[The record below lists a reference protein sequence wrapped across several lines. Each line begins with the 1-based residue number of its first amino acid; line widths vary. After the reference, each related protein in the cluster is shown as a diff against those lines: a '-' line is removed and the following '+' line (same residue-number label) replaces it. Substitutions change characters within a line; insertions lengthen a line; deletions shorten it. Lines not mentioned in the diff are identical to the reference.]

1 MTFHTLD
8 SGNRANSTKVRAFL
22 DQSGT
27 TTVARYDNI
36 KYRVFDR
43 LTENQLSFFWRP
55 QEVDV
60 TKDQKDFRAL
70 SPHEQHIFTSNLK
83 RQIILDSV
91 QGRAPNL
98 AFLSICSLPE
108 LETWIQTW
116 AFSETIH
123 SKSYTHIIRNVY
135 PDPGKVFD
143 TMLDIEQI
151 VDCARDITKYYDSLI
166 EYTQW
171 YHLLG
176 EGSHSVNGQTIDIRR
191 RELKKRLWLCLNSV
205 NALEGIRF
213 YVSFA
218 CSWAFAE
225 LKKMEGNAKII
236 KFICRDENLHL
247 GSTQTLIKLLP
258 KDDPDFV
265 EIEIECRDEV
275 TKMFI
280 SAIDQEKAWA
290 DYLFKDGSMIGLN
303 AALLK
308 DYVEHIAHSRMTS
321 IGLDSPYKGK
331 ANPLPWTN
339 KWISGKEVQVAP
351 QQVQISSYKIGDAK
365 MDVDENSFK
374 GLSL

>member
-1 MTFHTLD
+1 MAFQTLD
-8 SGNRANSTKVRAFL
+8 SANRADNSAIRAFL
-22 DQSGT
+22 DDSGT

-151 VDCARDITKYYDSLI
+151 VDCARDITKYYDNLI

-176 EGSHSVNGQTIDIRR
+176 EGTHTVNGATIDICR

-258 KDDPDFV
+258 KDDPMFV
-265 EIEIECRDEV
+265 EIEAECRDEV
-275 TKMFI
+275 TRMFV
-280 SAIDQEKAWA
+280 AAVEQEKAWA

-351 QQVQISSYKIGDAK
+351 QEVEISSYKIGDAK
-365 MDVDENSFK
+365 MDVNENSFK

>member
-1 MTFHTLD
+1 MAFQTLD
-8 SGNRANSTKVRAFL
+8 SGNRADSTNVTAFL
-22 DQSGT
+22 DRSGT

-43 LTENQLSFFWRP
+43 LTENQLGFFWRP

-60 TKDQKDFRAL
+60 TKDQKDFRSL
-70 SPHEQHIFTSNLK
+70 SLHEQHIFTANLK
-83 RQIILDSV
+83 RQIVLDSV

-98 AFLSICSLPE
+98 AFLPICSLPE
-108 LETWIQTW
+108 LEVWIQTW
-116 AFSETIH
+116 AFFETIH
-123 SKSYTHIIRNVY
+123 SKSYTHIIRNIY
-135 PDPGKVFD
+135 PDPSKVFD
-143 TMLDIEQI
+143 TMMDIAEI
-151 VDCARDITKYYDSLI
+151 VDCANDITRHYDDLI
-166 EYTQW
+166 GYTQW

-176 EGSHSVNGQTIDIRR
+176 EGNHVVNGQPVNVNL
-191 RELKKRLWLCLNSV
+191 RELKKRIWLCLNSV

-218 CSWAFAE
+218 CSWGFAE

-258 KDDPDFV
+258 KDDPEFA
-265 EIEIECRDEV
+265 EIEAECREEV
-275 TKMFI
+275 TRLFV
-280 SAIDQEKAWA
+280 AAVDQEKAWA

-303 AALLK
+303 AVLLK
-308 DYVEHIAHSRMTS
+308 DYVEHIAGHRMTS
-321 IGLDSPYKGK
+321 IGLDSPYRVKN
-331 ANPLPWTN
+331 NPLPWTQ

-351 QQVQISSYKIGDAK
+351 QEVEISSYKIGDAK
-365 MDVDENSFK
+365 MDVTETSFK

>member
-1 MTFHTLD
+1 MKFKTLD
-8 SGNRANSTKVRAFL
+8 ASNHLDNATAKIFL
-22 DQSGT
+22 DKAGT

-43 LTENQLSFFWRP
+43 LTESQLSFFWRP

-60 TKDQKDFRAL
+60 TKDQKDFRSLNA
-70 SPHEQHIFTSNLK
+70 HEQHIFTANLK

-91 QGRAPNL
+91 QGRAPNIAL
-98 AFLSICSLPE
+98 LPVCSLPE
-108 LETWIQTW
+108 LETWVQTW
-116 AFSETIH
+116 AFFETIH

-135 PDPGKVFD
+135 ADPSKVFD
-143 TMLDIEQI
+143 QMMDIDEI
-151 VDCARDITKYYDSLI
+151 VSCTKDITKYYDDLI
-166 EYTQW
+166 EYSQL
-171 YHLLG
+171 YHILG
-176 EGSHSVNGQTIDIRR
+176 VGKHKINDKPLTISV
-191 RELKKRLWLCLNSV
+191 RELKKKLWLCLNSI

-258 KDDPDFV
+258 KDDEDF
-265 EIEIECRDEV
+265 EKLEQDTREEV
-275 TKMFI
+275 TSMFI
-280 SAIDQEKAWA
+280 AAVEQEKSWA

-303 AALLK
+303 APLLK
-308 DYVEHIAHSRMTS
+308 EYVEYIAHTRMTS
-321 IGLDSPYKGK
+321 IGLDSPYKSK
-331 ANPLPWTN
+331 SNPLPWTQ

-351 QQVQISSYKIGDAK
+351 QETEITAYKVGDAK
-365 MDVDENSFK
+365 MDVTETSFK

>member
-1 MTFHTLD
+1 MSFQTLD
-8 SGNRANSTKVRAFL
+8 SGNRADSTKALAFL

-43 LTENQLSFFWRP
+43 LTENQLGFFWRP

-60 TKDQKDFRAL
+60 TKDQKDFRGL

-108 LETWIQTW
+108 LEVWIQTW

-135 PDPGKVFD
+135 PDPSKVFD
-143 TMLDIEQI
+143 TMLDIAEI
-151 VDCARDITKYYDSLI
+151 VDCAKDITKYYDDLI

-176 EGSHSVNGQTIDIRR
+176 PGSHTVNGKTVVVDV
-191 RELKKRLWLCLNSV
+191 RELKKKLWLCLNSV

-258 KDDPDFV
+258 KEDPDFA
-265 EIEIECRDEV
+265 EIETECRDEIRS
-275 TKMFI
+275 MFV
-280 SAIDQEKAWA
+280 AAVEQEKAWA

-303 AALLK
+303 ASLLK
-308 DYVEHIAHSRMTS
+308 EYVEYIAYQRMSS
-321 IGLDSPYKGK
+321 IGVDSPYRVKN
-331 ANPLPWTN
+331 NPLPWTQ

-351 QQVQISSYKIGDAK
+351 QEVEISSYRIGDAK
-365 MDVDENSFK
+365 MDVTETSFK